1 MSDTADAIYLKKRI
15 ARLKEDLRNWAA
27 LEQSHNEAI
36 RESRAPRDRTSSE
49 AELRRIAQMIA
60 NVKYEVAELEKVL
73 RAANRK

>member
-27 LEQSHNEAI
+27 LEQSHKEAI